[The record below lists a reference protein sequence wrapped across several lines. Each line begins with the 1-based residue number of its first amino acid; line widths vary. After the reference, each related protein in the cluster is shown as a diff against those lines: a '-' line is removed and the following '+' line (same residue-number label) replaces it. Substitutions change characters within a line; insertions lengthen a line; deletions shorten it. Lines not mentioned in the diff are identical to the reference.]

1 MLYQNCFSQMFAQL
15 IVLKFF
21 QLYNFR
27 MDLKY
32 QILGM
37 ANDVSQKNIKNIT
50 WRLVGEGGIP
60 RPLRRTLRGSV
71 MDFTISF
78 VFWMSAFNM

>member
-1 MLYQNCFSQMFAQL
+1 MFTQL
-15 IVLKFF
+15 VFLVIVLKFL

-37 ANDVSQKNIKNIT
+37 ANDVSQ
-50 WRLVGEGGIP
+50 V
-60 RPLRRTLRGSV
+60 
-71 MDFTISF
+71 
-78 VFWMSAFNM
+78 